1 MVGVQIYVLA
11 RKFTERTESE
21 LFPGPPQAFVSS
33 DFTASGRLCK
43 SAGSTVRQSDGL
55 IIWFVIRR
63 IVNVQFNQKT

>member
-21 LFPGPPQAFVSS
+21 LFPGPPQSVVSS

-43 SAGSTVRQSDGL
+43 SAGFTVRQSDGL
-55 IIWFVIRR
+55 IIWFVIRK
-63 IVNVQFNQKT
+63 IVNVQFNQKN